1 MGLELLIKE
10 GGSRRGE
17 KRILRL
23 LGRDEIVGV
32 EMETSISI
40 SLVSRTG
47 LVRINYGL
55 RRDTPNDIAPVK
67 QRINSFPPIHIMAL
81 VIMCIL
87 FHIPENSCVE
97 LKFGAQTTHL
107 HQSQI
112 NNLSPYS
119 CHFRNPKH
127 SGNRCY

>member
-1 MGLELLIKE
+1 M
-10 GGSRRGE
+10 GE

-32 EMETSISI
+32 EIETSMSI

-47 LVRINYGL
+47 LVCIDYGL
-55 RRDTPNDIAPVK
+55 RRDTPNDITPVT
-67 QRINSFPPIHIMAL
+67 QRINPFLPIVMAL
-81 VIMCIL
+81 VIMRIL
-87 FHIPENSCVE
+87 FHIPENPRVE
-97 LKFGAQTTHL
+97 LKFGAQTTRL

-127 SGNRCY
+127 SENRCYERRLG